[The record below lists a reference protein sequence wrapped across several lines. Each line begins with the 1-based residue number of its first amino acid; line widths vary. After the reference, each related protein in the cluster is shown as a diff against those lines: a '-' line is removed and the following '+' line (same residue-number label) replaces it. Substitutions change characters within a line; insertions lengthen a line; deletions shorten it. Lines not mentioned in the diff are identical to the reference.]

1 MHFIMALTMT
11 TQAILRMTQR
21 GKTNKLTYTQIFAAC
36 PFAFNTHL
44 MHRTTRFLQ
53 QSARRA
59 YTTESTDNAAK
70 KLAEQALA
78 AKTGG
83 ARSKATLPKG
93 DKKPAKA
100 AGEKNDQWKNY
111 ALGAGAVTGL
121 SLGSLFYYGNARFV
135 LQKKTDR

>member
-1 MHFIMALTMT
+1 
-11 TQAILRMTQR
+11 
-21 GKTNKLTYTQIFAAC
+21 
-36 PFAFNTHL
+36 
-44 MHRTTRFLQ
+44 MHRATRVLH

-83 ARSKATLPKG
+83 GRSKATLPKG

-121 SLGSLFYYGNARFV
+121 SLGSLFYYGKSCFV
-135 LQKKTDR
+135 MQQKRTRSLT

>member
-1 MHFIMALTMT
+1 
-11 TQAILRMTQR
+11 
-21 GKTNKLTYTQIFAAC
+21 
-36 PFAFNTHL
+36 
-44 MHRTTRFLQ
+44 MHRATRFLH

-83 ARSKATLPKG
+83 GRSKATLPKG

-100 AGEKNDQWKNY
+100 AGEKKDQWKNY

-135 LQKKTDR
+135 SATKQPDH